1 MREDQC
7 HRFIPIY
14 LSNQVRGPEK
24 SRGKGLEPDDIS
36 QKKSI
41 EHWCL
46 LFTLS
51 YTIPGVPLRL
61 QCHLGSKPSKM
72 MYSLKRKDSIFAQER
87 HTVVMVEFPK
97 SLNEQT
103 PASSVIPSL
112 AFIVQPSLSP
122 TFKQSEKRANYI
134 STTILCQ

>member
-1 MREDQC
+1 M
-7 HRFIPIY
+7 
-14 LSNQVRGPEK
+14 
-24 SRGKGLEPDDIS
+24 EPDDIS

-51 YTIPGVPLRL
+51 YTVPGVPLRL

-87 HTVVMVEFPK
+87 HTVVMAEFPK

-112 AFIVQPSLSP
+112 AFIIQPSLSP
-122 TFKQSEKRANYI
+122 TFKQSEKRALLRFIRERGSQGKPQPQIEETENHKLLEQNPLVEGVP
-134 STTILCQ
+134 S

>member
-1 MREDQC
+1 M
-7 HRFIPIY
+7 
-14 LSNQVRGPEK
+14 
-24 SRGKGLEPDDIS
+24 EPDDIS

-41 EHWCL
+41 EHRYL

-51 YTIPGVPLRL
+51 YTIPGVPLCL

-87 HTVVMVEFPK
+87 HTVVMVEFPM

-112 AFIVQPSLSP
+112 AFIVQPSLSL
-122 TFKQSEKRANYI
+122 TFKQTEKKSKLHFHNHFV
-134 STTILCQ
+134 SVTNMSQNN